1 MWLVGIC
8 QSNQGALAMLNRVFS
23 AGDKVT
29 QRQTYFGVK
38 ALTCLTALA
47 MLASFSLVKA
57 HGAERCPNSSP
68 KSAKDTELFA
78 VISVSSKSVNLHIG
92 RTISEPFGSTV
103 MPILMESLSNPLG
116 TKIFTNAPIKNQ
128 DFANLLLSIS
138 QLKAIA
144 LKTVQED
151 SLYTVLSSTI
161 SNWEGSKNLA
171 LRIEDTGLSK
181 KVVSVSEVEEGQY
194 ALFAMSSDPRQLNE
208 SLLIDVGSGRTKFST
223 LFIQRNKHPDL
234 RVVSM
239 DGISAIAHRAKINKG
254 TFIEGLKKEGHLFS
268 KEINE
273 NLDANP
279 SLGRGTV
286 ILTGGIPY
294 AMGLHV
300 GAPSNTRFFKLD
312 QKQIFQFVQAVQNCK
327 SVEDLFPETGLA
339 EVFTKEQLLTG
350 ATVINSLQQAIL
362 LEKTVYLSLNVP
374 AWQLILGKNLSS
386 NQSTK

>member
-1 MWLVGIC
+1 
-8 QSNQGALAMLNRVFS
+8 MLHRYLS
-23 AGDKVT
+23 AGGKVS

-38 ALTCLTALA
+38 KLFTYFAVLG
-47 MLASFSLVKA
+47 MLAICNFITA
-57 HGAERCPNSSP
+57 HAAERCPTPKP
-68 KSAKDTELFA
+68 KSSEDTEKPFA
-78 VISVSSKSVNLHIG
+78 IISVSSKSVSLHIG

-103 MPILMESLSNPLG
+103 MPIVMESLSNPLG

-128 DFANLLLSIS
+128 DFANLLLSIT

-151 SLYTVLSSTI
+151 SLYTVLSSSI
-161 SNWEGSKNLA
+161 SSWEGSKKLA
-171 LRIEDTGLSK
+171 AEIEETGLAK

-194 ALFAMSSDPRQLNE
+194 ALLAMSSDPRQLNE

-223 LFIQRNKHPDL
+223 LFIQRNKHPDM

-239 DGISAIAHRAKINKG
+239 DGISAIAHRAKINEG

-273 NLDANP
+273 NAEANP
-279 SLGRGTV
+279 SWGRGTV

-294 AMGLHV
+294 AMGLHS
-300 GAPSNTRFFKLD
+300 GAPSNTRFIKLE
-312 QKQIFQFVQAVQNCK
+312 QKQIFQFIQAVQKCK
-327 SVEDLFPETGLA
+327 SVDDLFPETDLA
-339 EVFTKEQLLTG
+339 QLFTKDQLLTG
-350 ATVINSLQQAIL
+350 ATVINSLQQALL

-374 AWQLILGKNLSS
+374 AWQLMLGKSLSS
-386 NQSTK
+386 QSSK